1 MSKLYP
7 TMYLRIYLILAITI
21 IFYGCETTT
30 TQIKNENIKKTID
43 FVGNK
48 KTDSISEETYDEENK
63 TDINNDNE
71 LNQIINIGLMLPLT
85 GPHYSIG
92 QSLLNASQLALYTSK
107 NSNINFI
114 VKDVGETKNL
124 TKSFYELV
132 NDDVELIVGPVFSEK
147 LKVLNPMSRDE
158 NVKLISFSNNI
169 DITSKNLS
177 AFGLSPEDEIEK
189 LFRYC
194 DSKNLKRIK
203 VILPENI
210 YGNKIKDKI
219 LNLKKLDLNID
230 SKFFYYDPKNPDFYE
245 VSKRVA
251 NYETRKENLKNEIS
265 RLSEFT
271 DEISKAKIKKL
282 KKLDTYGELNFDAL
296 LIIVNKFDELI
307 SFSSVLPY
315 YDVDPKKIQYLGTST
330 WNKTAIV
337 KEPSLNGGI
346 FTDIDQDSLEKFINH
361 YEKYFKEK
369 PHELAA
375 FAFDIIGLIAK
386 LQSKDG
392 SLTKLKTIETVSYS
406 GVTGKFRL
414 LNSGRTSRTPEI
426 YKIKNETIVKL
437 N

>member
-1 MSKLYP
+1 
-7 TMYLRIYLILAITI
+7 MYLRIYLILAITI

-48 KTDSISEETYDEENK
+48 KTDSVSEETYDEEIK
-63 TDINNDNE
+63 PDINNDNE

-92 QSLLNASQLALYTSK
+92 QSLLNASQLALYTSN
-107 NSNINFI
+107 NSNIKFI

-230 SKFFYYDPKNPDFYE
+230 PKFFYYDPKNPDFYE

-282 KKLDTYGELNFDAL
+282 KKLDTYGELSFDAL

-386 LQSKDG
+386 LQSKNG
-392 SLTKLKTIETVSYS
+392 SLTKLKTIETVSFS

>member
-1 MSKLYP
+1 
-7 TMYLRIYLILAITI
+7 MYLRIYLILAITI

-48 KTDSISEETYDEENK
+48 KTYSISEKTYDEEIK
-63 TDINNDNE
+63 PDINNDNE

-147 LKVLNPMSRDE
+147 LKILNPMSRDE
-158 NVKLISFSNNI
+158 KVKLISFSNNI
-169 DITSKNLS
+169 DITSKNVS

-219 LNLKKLDLNID
+219 LNLNKLDLNID

-251 NYETRKENLKNEIS
+251 NYETREENLKNEIS

-392 SLTKLKTIETVSYS
+392 SLSKLKTIETVSYS

>member
-1 MSKLYP
+1 
-7 TMYLRIYLILAITI
+7 MYFRIYLILAITI

-43 FVGNK
+43 FVGNTK
-48 KTDSISEETYDEENK
+48 SDSISEETYDEEIK

-147 LKVLNPMSRDE
+147 LKILNPMSRDE
-158 NVKLISFSNNI
+158 KVKLISFSNNI

-219 LNLKKLDLNID
+219 LNLKRLDLNVD

-271 DEISKAKIKKL
+271 DEISRAKIKKL

-330 WNKTAIV
+330 WNRTAIV

-414 LNSGRTSRTPEI
+414 LNSGGTSRTPEI

>member
-1 MSKLYP
+1 
-7 TMYLRIYLILAITI
+7 MYLRIYLILAITI

-43 FVGNK
+43 FVGNTK
-48 KTDSISEETYDEENK
+48 SDSISEETYDEEIK

-124 TKSFYELV
+124 TKYFYELV

-147 LKVLNPMSRDE
+147 LKVLNPISRDE
-158 NVKLISFSNNI
+158 KVKLISFSNNI

-219 LNLKKLDLNID
+219 LNLKKLDLNVD

-330 WNKTAIV
+330 WNRTAIV

-414 LNSGRTSRTPEI
+414 LNSGGTSRTPEI

>member
-1 MSKLYP
+1 
-7 TMYLRIYLILAITI
+7 MYLRIYLILAITI

-48 KTDSISEETYDEENK
+48 KTDSISEETYDEEIK

-392 SLTKLKTIETVSYS
+392 SLSKLKTIETVSYS

>member
-1 MSKLYP
+1 
-7 TMYLRIYLILAITI
+7 MYLRIYLILAITI

-48 KTDSISEETYDEENK
+48 KTDSISEETYDEEIK
-63 TDINNDNE
+63 PDINNDNE

-203 VILPENI
+203 IILPENI

-330 WNKTAIV
+330 WNKTAIL

>member
-1 MSKLYP
+1 
-7 TMYLRIYLILAITI
+7 MYLRIYLILAITI

-48 KTDSISEETYDEENK
+48 KTDSISEETYDEEIK
-63 TDINNDNE
+63 PDINNDNE

>member
-1 MSKLYP
+1 
-7 TMYLRIYLILAITI
+7 MYLRIYLILAITI

-48 KTDSISEETYDEENK
+48 KTDSISEETYDEEIK
-63 TDINNDNE
+63 PDINNDNE

-194 DSKNLKRIK
+194 DSKNFKRIK
-203 VILPENI
+203 VILPENT

-219 LNLKKLDLNID
+219 LNLNKLDLNID

-330 WNKTAIV
+330 WNKTAIL

-414 LNSGRTSRTPEI
+414 LNSGKTSRTPEI

>member
-1 MSKLYP
+1 
-7 TMYLRIYLILAITI
+7 MYLRIYLILAITI

-219 LNLKKLDLNID
+219 LNLKRLDLNID

-251 NYETRKENLKNEIS
+251 NYETREENLKNEIS

>member
-1 MSKLYP
+1 
-7 TMYLRIYLILAITI
+7 MYFRIYLILAITI

-30 TQIKNENIKKTID
+30 TQIKNENTKKTID
-43 FVGNK
+43 FVDNK
-48 KTDSISEETYDEENK
+48 KTDSISEETYDDEIQP
-63 TDINNDNE
+63 DINNDNE

-147 LKVLNPMSRDE
+147 LKILNPMSRDE
-158 NVKLISFSNNI
+158 KVKLISFSNNI
-169 DITSKNLS
+169 DITSKNVS

-219 LNLKKLDLNID
+219 LNLKRLDLNID

-251 NYETRKENLKNEIS
+251 NYETREENLKNEIS

-346 FTDIDQDSLEKFINH
+346 FTDIDQDSLEKFINY

>member
-1 MSKLYP
+1 
-7 TMYLRIYLILAITI
+7 MYLRIYLILAITI

-48 KTDSISEETYDEENK
+48 KTDSISEETYDEEIQP
-63 TDINNDNE
+63 DINNDNE

-330 WNKTAIV
+330 WNKTAIL

>member
-1 MSKLYP
+1 
-7 TMYLRIYLILAITI
+7 MYFRIYLILAITI

-48 KTDSISEETYDEENK
+48 KTDSISEETHNDEIK

-85 GPHYSIG
+85 GPHYTIG

-169 DITSKNLS
+169 DITSKNVS

-219 LNLKKLDLNID
+219 LNLKRLDLNID

-251 NYETRKENLKNEIS
+251 NYETREENLKNEIS

>member
-1 MSKLYP
+1 
-7 TMYLRIYLILAITI
+7 MYFRIYLILAITI

-48 KTDSISEETYDEENK
+48 KTDSISEETYDDEIQP
-63 TDINNDNE
+63 DINNDNE

-147 LKVLNPMSRDE
+147 LKILNPMSRDE
-158 NVKLISFSNNI
+158 KVKLISFSNNI
-169 DITSKNLS
+169 DITSKNVS

-219 LNLKKLDLNID
+219 LKLNKLDLNID
-230 SKFFYYDPKNPDFYE
+230 SRFFYYDPKNPDFYE

-251 NYETRKENLKNEIS
+251 NYEIRKENLKNEIS

-361 YEKYFKEK
+361 YEKYFREK

-406 GVTGKFRL
+406 GVTGKFGL
-414 LNSGRTSRTPEI
+414 LNNGRTSRTPEI

>member
-1 MSKLYP
+1 
-7 TMYLRIYLILAITI
+7 MYLRIYLIFAITI

-48 KTDSISEETYDEENK
+48 KTDSISEETHNDEIK

-219 LNLKKLDLNID
+219 LNLKRLDLNID

>member
-1 MSKLYP
+1 
-7 TMYLRIYLILAITI
+7 MYLRIYLILAITI

-48 KTDSISEETYDEENK
+48 KTDSISEETYDEEIK
-63 TDINNDNE
+63 PDINNDNE

-147 LKVLNPMSRDE
+147 LKILNPMTRDE
-158 NVKLISFSNNI
+158 NIKLISFSNNI

>member
-1 MSKLYP
+1 
-7 TMYLRIYLILAITI
+7 MYLRIYLILAITI

-48 KTDSISEETYDEENK
+48 KTDSISEETYDEEIK
-63 TDINNDNE
+63 PDINNDNE

-346 FTDIDQDSLEKFINH
+346 FTDIDQDSLQKFINH

>member
-1 MSKLYP
+1 
-7 TMYLRIYLILAITI
+7 MYLRIYLILAITI

-189 LFRYC
+189 LLRYC

-337 KEPSLNGGI
+337 KEPSLKGAI

>member
-1 MSKLYP
+1 
-7 TMYLRIYLILAITI
+7 MYFRIYLILAITI

-48 KTDSISEETYDEENK
+48 KTDRISEETYDEEIK
-63 TDINNDNE
+63 PDINNDNE

-158 NVKLISFSNNI
+158 KVKLISFSNNI
-169 DITSKNLS
+169 DITSKNVS

-219 LNLKKLDLNID
+219 LNLKRLDLNID

-251 NYETRKENLKNEIS
+251 NYETREENLKNEIS

>member
-1 MSKLYP
+1 
-7 TMYLRIYLILAITI
+7 MYFRIYLILAITI

-48 KTDSISEETYDEENK
+48 KTDSISEETYDDEIQP
-63 TDINNDNE
+63 DINNDNE

-147 LKVLNPMSRDE
+147 LKILNPMSRDE
-158 NVKLISFSNNI
+158 KVKLISFSNNI
-169 DITSKNLS
+169 DITSKNVS

-219 LNLKKLDLNID
+219 LNLKRLDLNID

-414 LNSGRTSRTPEI
+414 LNNGRTSRTPEI

>member
-1 MSKLYP
+1 
-7 TMYLRIYLILAITI
+7 MYLRIYLILAITI

-48 KTDSISEETYDEENK
+48 KTDSISEETYDEEIK
-63 TDINNDNE
+63 PDINNDNE

-203 VILPENI
+203 IILPENI

-330 WNKTAIV
+330 WNKTAIL

-386 LQSKDG
+386 LQKKDG

>member
-1 MSKLYP
+1 
-7 TMYLRIYLILAITI
+7 MYFRIYLILAITI

-30 TQIKNENIKKTID
+30 TQIKNENMKKTID

-48 KTDSISEETYDEENK
+48 KTDSISEETHNDEIK

-85 GPHYSIG
+85 GPHYTIG

-219 LNLKKLDLNID
+219 LNLKRLDLNID

-251 NYETRKENLKNEIS
+251 NYETREENLKNEIS

-282 KKLDTYGELNFDAL
+282 RKLDTYGELNFDAL

-346 FTDIDQDSLEKFINH
+346 FTDIDQDSLEKFTNH

>member
-1 MSKLYP
+1 
-7 TMYLRIYLILAITI
+7 MYFRIYLILAITI

-48 KTDSISEETYDEENK
+48 KTDSISEETYDDEIQP
-63 TDINNDNE
+63 DINNDNE

-219 LNLKKLDLNID
+219 LNLKRLDINID

-251 NYETRKENLKNEIS
+251 NYETREENLKNEIS

-392 SLTKLKTIETVSYS
+392 SLTKLITIETVSYS

>member
-1 MSKLYP
+1 
-7 TMYLRIYLILAITI
+7 MYLRIYLILAITI

-43 FVGNK
+43 FVGNTK
-48 KTDSISEETYDEENK
+48 SDSISEETYDEEIK

-219 LNLKKLDLNID
+219 LNLKRLDLNVD

-271 DEISKAKIKKL
+271 DEISRAKIKKL

-414 LNSGRTSRTPEI
+414 LNSGGTSRTPEI

>member
-1 MSKLYP
+1 
-7 TMYLRIYLILAITI
+7 MYLRIYLILAITI

-48 KTDSISEETYDEENK
+48 KTDSISEETYDEEIK
-63 TDINNDNE
+63 PDINNDNE

-219 LNLKKLDLNID
+219 LNLKKLDLNVD

-330 WNKTAIV
+330 WNKTAIL

-361 YEKYFKEK
+361 YETYFKEK

>member
-1 MSKLYP
+1 
-7 TMYLRIYLILAITI
+7 MYLRIYLILAITI

-330 WNKTAIV
+330 WNKTAIL

>member
-1 MSKLYP
+1 
-7 TMYLRIYLILAITI
+7 MYLRIYLILAITI

-48 KTDSISEETYDEENK
+48 KTDSISEETYDEEIK
-63 TDINNDNE
+63 PDINNDNE

-330 WNKTAIV
+330 WNKTAIL

>member
-1 MSKLYP
+1 
-7 TMYLRIYLILAITI
+7 MYLRIYLILAITI

-43 FVGNK
+43 FVGNTK
-48 KTDSISEETYDEENK
+48 SDSISEETYDEEIK

-124 TKSFYELV
+124 TKYFYELV

-147 LKVLNPMSRDE
+147 LKVLNPISRDE
-158 NVKLISFSNNI
+158 KVKLISFSNNI

-219 LNLKKLDLNID
+219 LNLKRLDLNVD

-330 WNKTAIV
+330 WNRTAIV

-414 LNSGRTSRTPEI
+414 LNSGGTSRTPEI

>member
-1 MSKLYP
+1 
-7 TMYLRIYLILAITI
+7 MYFRIYLILAITI

-30 TQIKNENIKKTID
+30 TQIKNENTKKTID

-48 KTDSISEETYDEENK
+48 KTDSISEETYDDEIQP
-63 TDINNDNE
+63 DINNENE

-147 LKVLNPMSRDE
+147 LKILNPMSRDE
-158 NVKLISFSNNI
+158 KVKLISFSNNI
-169 DITSKNLS
+169 DITSKNVS

-219 LNLKKLDLNID
+219 LNLKRLDINID

-337 KEPSLNGGI
+337 KEPSLKGGI
-346 FTDIDQDSLEKFINH
+346 FTDIDQDSLNKFIKH

>member
-1 MSKLYP
+1 
-7 TMYLRIYLILAITI
+7 MYLRIYLILAITI

-43 FVGNK
+43 FVDNK
-48 KTDSISEETYDEENK
+48 KTDSINEEKYDKEIK
-63 TDINNDNE
+63 PDINNDNE

>member
-1 MSKLYP
+1 
-7 TMYLRIYLILAITI
+7 MYLRIYLILAITI

-48 KTDSISEETYDEENK
+48 KTDSISVETYDEEVK

-158 NVKLISFSNNI
+158 NVKIISFSNNI

-189 LFRYC
+189 LFIYC

-219 LNLKKLDLNID
+219 SNLKKLGLNID

-245 VSKRVA
+245 VSKKVA
-251 NYETRKENLKNEIS
+251 NYEARKENLKNEIS

-337 KEPSLNGGI
+337 KEPSLSGGI
-346 FTDIDQDSLEKFINH
+346 FTDIDQDSLKRFINH
-361 YEKYFKEK
+361 YERYFREK

-386 LQSKDG
+386 LQSQDG
-392 SLTKLKTIETVSYS
+392 SLIKLKTIETISYS

>member
-1 MSKLYP
+1 
-7 TMYLRIYLILAITI
+7 MYFRIYLILAITI

-48 KTDSISEETYDEENK
+48 KTDSISEETYNDEIQP
-63 TDINNDNE
+63 DINNDNE

-132 NDDVELIVGPVFSEK
+132 NDDVELIVGPVFSKK

-219 LNLKKLDLNID
+219 LNLNKLDLNMNF
-230 SKFFYYDPKNPDFYE
+230 KFFYYDPKNPDFYE

-251 NYETRKENLKNEIS
+251 NYEIRKENLKNEIS

-406 GVTGKFRL
+406 GITGKFRL

>member
-1 MSKLYP
+1 
-7 TMYLRIYLILAITI
+7 MYLRIYLILAITI

-48 KTDSISEETYDEENK
+48 KTDSISEETYDEEIK
-63 TDINNDNE
+63 PDINNDNE

-147 LKVLNPMSRDE
+147 LKILNPMSRDE
-158 NVKLISFSNNI
+158 KVKLISFSNNV
-169 DITSKNLS
+169 DITSKNIS

-219 LNLKKLDLNID
+219 LNLNKLDLNID

-386 LQSKDG
+386 LQSEDG
-392 SLTKLKTIETVSYS
+392 SLTKLKTIETISYS

>member
-1 MSKLYP
+1 
-7 TMYLRIYLILAITI
+7 MYLRIYLILAITI

-114 VKDVGETKNL
+114 LKDVGETKNL

-147 LKVLNPMSRDE
+147 LKVLNPMSKDE
-158 NVKLISFSNNI
+158 KVKLISFSNNI
-169 DITSKNLS
+169 DIASKNLS

-194 DSKNLKRIK
+194 DSKNFKRIK
-203 VILPENI
+203 VILPKNT

-219 LNLKKLDLNID
+219 LNLIKLDLNID

-251 NYETRKENLKNEIS
+251 NYETRKENLKNEIL

-282 KKLDTYGELNFDAL
+282 KKLDTYGELDFDAL

-346 FTDIDQDSLEKFINH
+346 FTDIDQDSLKKFINH

-392 SLTKLKTIETVSYS
+392 SLTKLKTVETVSYS

-426 YKIKNETIVKL
+426 YKIKNEMIVKL

>member
-1 MSKLYP
+1 
-7 TMYLRIYLILAITI
+7 MYLRIYLILAITI

-48 KTDSISEETYDEENK
+48 KTDSISEETYDEEIK

-194 DSKNLKRIK
+194 DSKNFKRIK
-203 VILPENI
+203 VILPKNI

-219 LNLKKLDLNID
+219 LNLIKLDLNID

-392 SLTKLKTIETVSYS
+392 SLTKLKTTETVSYS

>member
-48 KTDSISEETYDEENK
+48 KTDSISEETYDEEIK
-63 TDINNDNE
+63 PDINNDNE

-203 VILPENI
+203 IILPENI

-219 LNLKKLDLNID
+219 LNLKKLDLNVD

-330 WNKTAIV
+330 WNKNAIV
-337 KEPSLNGGI
+337 KEPSLRGGI

>member
-1 MSKLYP
+1 
-7 TMYLRIYLILAITI
+7 MYLRIYLILAITI

-48 KTDSISEETYDEENK
+48 KTDSISEETYDEEIK

-147 LKVLNPMSRDE
+147 LKILNPMSRDE